1 MKKQANANTNTKAA
15 SNKKASNKKTEGAAS
30 NAPARVT
37 LKFRTVTDI
46 MGDAFTNENKVVFNL
61 VEKQNGAELVTFTI
75 YPTDMDFDN
84 AILNVF
90 GFSVRCLVRQG
101 KSGMFLSFP
110 SRKGKD
116 GNYYDDVVCYDKNFH
131 ALMKELLA
139 AYYNDDDE
147 AADE

>member
-1 MKKQANANTNTKAA
+1 MKKNTNNTNTKAA
-15 SNKKASNKKTEGAAS
+15 SNKKASNKKTDGAAR

-37 LKFRTVTDI
+37 LKFRTVADI

-139 AYYNDDDE
+139 AYYNDDEASDE
-147 AADE
+147 

>member
-1 MKKQANANTNTKAA
+1 MKKNTNNTNTKAA
-15 SNKKASNKKTEGAAS
+15 TNKKASKKNEGAAS
-30 NAPARVT
+30 NAPERVT
-37 LKFRTVTDI
+37 LKFRTVDEIIRTAT
-46 MGDAFTNENKVVFNL
+46 GTENKVVFDL
-61 VEKQNGAELVTFTI
+61 VAKQGVADTVTFTI

-84 AILNVF
+84 AILNLF

-139 AYYNDDDE
+139 AYYNDDE

>member
-1 MKKQANANTNTKAA
+1 MKKQENKTNTKTA
-15 SNKKASNKKTEGAAS
+15 SNKKASTKKESA
-30 NAPARVT
+30 NEAPKRVT
-37 LKFRTVTDI
+37 LKFRTVDDI
-46 MGDAFTNENKVVFNL
+46 LFSAFSNENKVVFDL
-61 VEKQNGAELVTFTI
+61 VEKQNGADTVTFTI

-139 AYYNDDDE
+139 AYYMDE
-147 AADE
+147 ESADE